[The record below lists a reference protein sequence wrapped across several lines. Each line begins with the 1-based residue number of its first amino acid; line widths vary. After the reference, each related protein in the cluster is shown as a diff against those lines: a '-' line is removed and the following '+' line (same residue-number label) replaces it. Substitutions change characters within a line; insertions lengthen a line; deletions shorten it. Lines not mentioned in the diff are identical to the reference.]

1 MKEAQTI
8 ACEGIFKVNMT
19 MKETWATT
27 LAMML
32 GDHDHE
38 ENNDNNDGVRWP
50 QPQRK

>member
-1 MKEAQTI
+1 MIT
-8 ACEGIFKVNMT
+8 CEGILKVNTT

-38 ENNDNNDGVRWP
+38 GSNNNNDSVRWP
-50 QPQRK
+50 QPQKK